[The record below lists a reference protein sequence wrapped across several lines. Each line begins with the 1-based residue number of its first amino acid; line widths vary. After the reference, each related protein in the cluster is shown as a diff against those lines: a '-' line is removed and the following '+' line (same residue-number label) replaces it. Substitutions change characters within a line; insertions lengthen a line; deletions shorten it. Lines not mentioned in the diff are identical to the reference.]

1 MENPSSSQRENFE
14 NGHGH
19 VRGDFRPVAPDNLCR
34 IEQHRV
40 ERISLPL
47 ETRTLQSGDE
57 IAVRSSD
64 IVIRLWLRDD
74 SERRYS
80 GGESARFGS
89 AGVERSVT
97 TLAFETGF
105 HDPGWG

>member
-1 MENPSSSQRENFE
+1 METPSSSQRENLE

-19 VRGDFRPVAPDNLCR
+19 VREGSRRVAPDNLCR

-47 ETRTLQSGDE
+47 ETRALQSGDE

-64 IVIRLWLRDD
+64 IVVRLWLRDD

-80 GGESARFGS
+80 GSGSAGLGS

-97 TLAFETGF
+97 MMAFETGF